1 MEKDKK
7 KFDGV
12 TLDDLAR
19 MVADGFFGVNGRI
32 DGLDKRIGGL
42 DNRMDGLDNR
52 MDGLDKRMV
61 GLEEKVEKGF
71 AEINSALNTHVRDVR
86 MQTDALALRTKKL
99 EETVFGVGKYPV

>member
-32 DGLDKRIGGL
+32 DGLDKR
-42 DNRMDGLDNR
+42 
-52 MDGLDKRMV
+52 MDGLDKRMD

-99 EETVFGVGKYPV
+99 EETVFGVGKYPA

>member
-32 DGLDKRIGGL
+32 DGLDKR
-42 DNRMDGLDNR
+42 MDGLDNR
-52 MDGLDKRMV
+52 MD

-99 EETVFGVGKYPV
+99 EETVFGVGKYPA

>member
-32 DGLDKRIGGL
+32 DGLDKRMG
-42 DNRMDGLDNR
+42 GLDNR
-52 MDGLDKRMV
+52 MDGLDKRMD

-71 AEINSALNTHVRDVR
+71 AEINSTLNLHVRDVR
-86 MQTDALALRTKKL
+86 IQTDALALRTKKL
-99 EETVFGVGKYPV
+99 EETVFGVGKYPA